1 MRLDKFLTECGIGS
15 RKEVKEAIS
24 RGLIEINGMKA
35 KSPQINIK
43 ENEDVILYEGKKL
56 IYKEFRFY
64 AMYKLGG
71 YITAT
76 EDSRDKTV
84 MDLLPDW
91 VIKKDLF
98 PVGRL
103 DKDTE
108 GLLVF
113 TNDGKF
119 AHDALSPK
127 KHVDKTYY
135 AELRDP
141 IGEEEIK
148 KMEAGVDIGGHFT
161 NPAVVIKLDEKKI
174 HLTIDEG
181 KFHQVK
187 KMLLAVGNE
196 VLYLKR
202 VTFGKLTLGDM
213 KPGEVIEIDRN
224 DVM

>member
-15 RKEVKEAIS
+15 RKDVKDFIAK
-24 RGLIEINGMKA
+24 GFVMINGSKA

-43 ENEDVILYEGKKL
+43 ENIDEVTFTGRIL

-64 AMYKLGG
+64 AMYKLAG

-76 EDSRDKTV
+76 EDPRDKTV
-84 MDLLPDW
+84 MDLLPEW
-91 VIKKDLF
+91 VIQKDLF

-119 AHDALSPK
+119 AHDVLSPK
-127 KHVDKTYY
+127 KHVEKKYY
-135 AELRDP
+135 VEIRDE

-148 KMEAGVDIGGHFT
+148 LLEAGVDIGGHIT
-161 NPAVVIKLDEKKI
+161 KPAIVEKIEDKKI
-174 HLTIDEG
+174 FLTIDEG
-181 KFHQVK
+181 KFHQIK
-187 KMLLAVGNE
+187 KMLIAVGNE
-196 VLYLKR
+196 VTYLKR
-202 VTFGKLTLGDM
+202 VTFGKFKLGEM
-213 KPGEVIEIDRN
+213 KPGEVIEIERE
-224 DVM
+224 DVI